1 MPLVSQG
8 GGRVRTSP
16 LTSYTPGH
24 APTSLGIRRPRAGG
38 FLGRGSWG
46 IQKTTTSVPSAIR
59 KASRSVSGSTKAT
72 GSNVPSTTGG
82 GGVQDPFKFIQG
94 LLSNMDPAKAQAL
107 VDQIY
112 APLRQ
117 QINDQIA
124 QSQGLALARA
134 NQMKDVY
141 GAFAQYM
148 GGLQGNLQ
156 SIYQAGRSDGNA
168 LASGMAGPGGDVAAH
183 LDTMAGIQN
192 TMLGAEAKGW
202 GDFGASMPGVYSLM
216 ATQNVK
222 NMLNAATADQAT
234 LRSKLLELSSQE
246 ASDVLKYLN
255 DAQAKDVQLKEWAYG
270 QRQSQQAGLSSQ
282 TNSYL
287 NYLQKNSGVAYN
299 NAIIAGQTPAQAQ
312 AAANNTWRRG
322 IASMRASGLI
332 TAAQAKQMLGLGAG
346 MTYETPAAAT
356 QHVSVGLSKTYG
368 YLVDT
373 TGNPILQGGKTVQL
387 PSSGTAGQ
395 SKPSVGLSKMFGYLV
410 DQYGNP
416 IRSNGKTVPIPT
428 KTPTSKPP
436 KVNTALSAAY
446 GVLTDQYGNP
456 ILRNGKTVPYKPYT
470 KPGSGKGGTAPGS
483 SKYNTALAS
492 AQKYIQND
500 ISTRKWKNQRQAELF
515 YLHMYGG
522 IRRAGGAAGDR
533 AIIKFVDQA
542 WSTRIPKAGKG
553 KGASSG
559 GLGGG
564 YHK

>member
-1 MPLVSQG
+1 
-8 GGRVRTSP
+8 
-16 LTSYTPGH
+16 
-24 APTSLGIRRPRAGG
+24 
-38 FLGRGSWG
+38 
-46 IQKTTTSVPSAIR
+46 
-59 KASRSVSGSTKAT
+59 
-72 GSNVPSTTGG
+72 
-82 GGVQDPFKFIQG
+82 
-94 LLSNMDPAKAQAL
+94 
-107 VDQIY
+107 
-112 APLRQ
+112 
-117 QINDQIA
+117 
-124 QSQGLALARA
+124 
-134 NQMKDVY
+134 
-141 GAFAQYM
+141 
-148 GGLQGNLQ
+148 
-156 SIYQAGRSDGNA
+156 
-168 LASGMAGPGGDVAAH
+168 MAGPGGDVAAH

-287 NYLQKNSGVAYN
+287 NYLQKNAGVAYN

-346 MTYETPAAAT
+346 MTYETPTAAT
-356 QHVSVGLSKTYG
+356 QHV
-368 YLVDT
+368 
-373 TGNPILQGGKTVQL
+373 
-387 PSSGTAGQ
+387 
-395 SKPSVGLSKMFGYLV
+395 SVGLSKMFGYLV